1 MPAIDDPL
9 PDEADEALELAP
21 IEAPEE
27 DEEDEETK
35 EARAQE
41 RLNALG
47 ITLRDLFADYEQD
60 RLAIEE
66 RWMQDLRQY
75 NGVYDPEDMSQIRAA
90 EGSEL
95 FLNITRPKTNTF
107 SARMQDMLIPTDE
120 RNFGVERTPV
130 PELADKLDDQQQA
143 IDPETK
149 QPMVAQDGTPVSN
162 AAFASEIIE
171 EAKRRASAMED

>member
-75 NGVYDPEDMSQIRAA
+75 NGVYDPVGMSMSCIRAENVLVFGRVMLRNSSLPSA
-90 EGSEL
+90 ARIWLMSSGS
-95 FLNITRPKTNTF
+95 
-107 SARMQDMLIPTDE
+107 
-120 RNFGVERTPV
+120 
-130 PELADKLDDQQQA
+130 
-143 IDPETK
+143 
-149 QPMVAQDGTPVSN
+149 
-162 AAFASEIIE
+162 
-171 EAKRRASAMED
+171 